1 MHGVR
6 ILPERRPHNVYI
18 REPGRASLRWSVV
31 IQAVGGTAPLRRCG
45 RRVLAG
51 LRVCCRHM
59 MQWRTT
65 WIVLWVALPRTESV
79 HISPGCAGILP
90 SQARQARDTPYAR
103 AWVRGP
109 LARMVRCAVGPHRLA
124 HQHAIGGR
132 VWNPPLPCSD
142 GYDRRDNR
150 GNVCTLHLGAQAS
163 CPQRQVET
171 VSSLICTHL

>member
-1 MHGVR
+1 MHHSVRLDITMRCAVSLVQRRIVYASYRRDVHTTSTQRLHQRTWQGVITMECR
-6 ILPERRPHNVYI
+6 D
-18 REPGRASLRWSVV
+18 PGGW
-31 IQAVGGTAPLRRCG
+31 GGTAPLRRCG

-109 LARMVRCAVGPHRLA
+109 LARMVRGPLACMVRCAVGSHRLA
-124 HQHAIGGR
+124 HQHAIGG
-132 VWNPPLPCSD
+132 
-142 GYDRRDNR
+142 
-150 GNVCTLHLGAQAS
+150 LGLEPA
-163 CPQRQVET
+163 PT
-171 VSSLICTHL
+171 VQ